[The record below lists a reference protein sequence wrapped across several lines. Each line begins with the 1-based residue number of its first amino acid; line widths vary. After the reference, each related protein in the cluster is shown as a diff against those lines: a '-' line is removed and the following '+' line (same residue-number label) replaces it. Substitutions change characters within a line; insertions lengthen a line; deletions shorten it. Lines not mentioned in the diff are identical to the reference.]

1 MSNSSLDDA
10 KRRLD
15 DLLGQ
20 LEAPAPPDEQPEPPV
35 MPLPLPA
42 APPQLTEALTRLAI
56 GAALL
61 GLDAL
66 GERARAWEQAAG
78 LAPGVPAADGSGL
91 EIPVRVAGEEQ
102 FRLGLIGWI
111 FETEAELRPQGNP
124 LQWSRRVVGHLFNSV
139 FSVAFES
146 LPRLGAPRRPA
157 GEGGEQETAR
167 WVARGQLEEQ
177 RSRAF
182 AAVAVDE
189 IVNGTIVALAGQ
201 RGVQEAVA
209 QLVRSPA
216 MDDAI
221 VTLAGREG
229 VQRAVAELVR
239 GPAIAD
245 AITYLVGTPALEEAL
260 DTLAHSPALV
270 ELVQQQGTNIAGEIA
285 EEVRERGMAA
295 DAGAEALAR
304 RLLGRP
310 PRAALPPEAKG
321 MTVNERV
328 KRRR

>member
-1 MSNSSLDDA
+1 MANSSLDDA

-15 DLLGQ
+15 ELLGQ
-20 LEAPAPPDEQPEPPV
+20 LEAPASPAAGAEQTA
-35 MPLPLPA
+35 L
-42 APPQLTEALTRLAI
+42 APPQLTEALTRLVI

-61 GLDAL
+61 GMEAFA
-66 GERARAWEQAAG
+66 ERTRAWEQAAAIG
-78 LAPGVPAADGSGL
+78 PGVPAADGSGV
-91 EIPVRVAGEEQ
+91 EIPVRLAGEDQ
-102 FRLGLIGWI
+102 FRLGLIGWL

-146 LPRLGAPRRPA
+146 LPRLGASRRPT
-157 GEGGEQETAR
+157 GEASEQETAR
-167 WVARGQLEEQ
+167 WVARGRLEER

-182 AAVAVDE
+182 AAVALDE
-189 IVNGTIVALAGQ
+189 IVNQAIPALAAQ

-221 VTLAGREG
+221 VTLARREG

-239 GPAIAD
+239 SPVVED
-245 AITYLVGTPALEEAL
+245 ALTYLVATPAMEEAL
-260 DTLAHSPALV
+260 EALAHSPALV
-270 ELVQQQGTNIAGEIA
+270 ELVQTQGSTIAGEIA

-295 DAGAEALAR
+295 DTGVEAFAR

-310 PRAALPPEAKG
+310 PRAELPAEAHG
-321 MTVNERV
+321 MMVSERA
-328 KRRR
+328 KRRQ